1 MIIELFANIIL
12 KDVTNILAFAR
23 IHWIGSHTAL
33 KVKHFTSELQIKF
46 LKPKSKENRIERF
59 THDEREYNNITE
71 QMIF

>member
-1 MIIELFANIIL
+1 MSSLQILFRKTL
-12 KDVTNILAFAR
+12 LNILAFAR

-59 THDEREYNNITE
+59 THDEREREYNNITE